1 MPNVYSI
8 QMSDS
13 ELCCRIW
20 SENANTT
27 EMARNKCRPFR
38 NIVAEKNIYK
48 KTVVL
53 KTETKSQLWLNVRL
67 QSCLEHTDSVWIKV
81 DTPSR
86 IIFTAVVS
94 WWTKERIMSMGNFPG
109 LSHSFDFLL
118 VASYSWFHEKDCIQ

>member
-1 MPNVYSI
+1 MYTVFKCQI
-8 QMSDS
+8 QNYVVEYGQKMQTQ
-13 ELCCRIW
+13 LKWPAI
-20 SENANTT
+20 NADPL
-27 EMARNKCRPFR
+27 EILWQK
-38 NIVAEKNIYK
+38 KYIYI